1 MPAFEHA
8 SDRASEDLPR
18 STPSTDSSTE
28 LTYSN
33 ISNPS
38 APPSK
43 SVIYDLEDLFM
54 VRSLPLSTDSALITC
69 LKMVQL
75 SAGFEYWRFSTATDK
90 KNILTVLDTLDQIH
104 VTINTEPRSLHLASY
119 TCAGEGGIDLTGASQ
134 SADTA
139 LACCYQIRC
148 RLVSYRRSCRR
159 TRSRCKL

>member
-54 VRSLPLSTDSALITC
+54 VRSLPLGTGFALITC
-69 LKMVQL
+69 LKTFNSLQGL
-75 SAGFEYWRFSTATDK
+75 NIGDALTPLIKKHPNRPRYARPNTCNNQYRAEKSALGF
-90 KNILTVLDTLDQIH
+90 IH
-104 VTINTEPRSLHLASY
+104 V
-119 TCAGEGGIDLTGASQ
+119 CG
-134 SADTA
+134 
-139 LACCYQIRC
+139 
-148 RLVSYRRSCRR
+148 
-159 TRSRCKL
+159 